1 MKPRRRCLFPTQ
13 IEREYQRQIRG
24 IAYLI
29 ASSYDAAL
37 AEVYD
42 QAQAMRSV
50 HMDET
55 TPASGWAALFLRAI
69 ERATVNTDKLLT
81 EAFQIVRRFS
91 GRTDKFHKR
100 QFMQMIR
107 ATYGVDI
114 FKSEPWL
121 ENELAAWEAENIAL
135 IKSVGEQAKASMHGT
150 YIRAVKDGRSLRD
163 VKAEV
168 KSLYGVADKRAELI
182 ARDQIGKLNG
192 QLTQIRQQAI
202 GVEEYTWES
211 MDDERVRPSHQDY
224 DGKTFKWSEPPPEGH
239 PGQPIRCRCY
249 AAPVLPAFK
258 DIQGVIVSQEHVT
271 KAAKES
277 FYDYAL

>member
-13 IEREYQRQIRG
+13 IEREYQRQVRG

-29 ASSYDAAL
+29 VLAYDAAL
-37 AEVYD
+37 AEVYE
-42 QAQAMRSV
+42 QAIAMRAARL
-50 HMDET
+50 DET
-55 TPASGWAALFLRAI
+55 APVSGWAALFVRAI

-81 EAFQIVRRFS
+81 EAFQLARRFS
-91 GRTDKFHKR
+91 GRTDAFHKR

-114 FKSEPWL
+114 FKGEPWL
-121 ENELAAWEAENIAL
+121 ANELGAWEAENIAL

-182 ARDQIGKLNG
+182 SRDQIGKLNG
-192 QLTQIRQQAI
+192 QLTAIRQQAI
-202 GVEEYTWES
+202 GVEAYTWES
-211 MDDERVRPSHQDY
+211 MDDSRVRPSHQDY
-224 DGKTFKWSEPPPEGH
+224 DGQTFKWSDPPPEGH

-249 AAPVLPAFK
+249 ASPVLPALN
-258 DIQGVIVSQEHVT
+258 DIKGVIVSQEHVT

>member
-1 MKPRRRCLFPTQ
+1 MR
-13 IEREYQRQIRG
+13 
-24 IAYLI
+24 
-29 ASSYDAAL
+29 AARL
-37 AEVYD
+37 
-42 QAQAMRSV
+42 
-50 HMDET
+50 DET
-55 TPASGWAALFLRAI
+55 APVSGWAALFVRAI
-69 ERATVNTDKLLT
+69 ERATTNTDKLLT
-81 EAFQIVRRFS
+81 EAFQLVRRFS
-91 GRTDKFHKR
+91 GRTDAFHKR

-121 ENELAAWEAENIAL
+121 ENELGAWEAENIAL
-135 IKSVGEQAKASMHGT
+135 IKSVGEQAKASMHGA

-192 QLTQIRQQAI
+192 QLTAIRQQAI
-202 GVEEYTWES
+202 GVEAYTWES
-211 MDDERVRPSHQDY
+211 MDDSRVRPSHQDY
-224 DGKTFKWSEPPPEGH
+224 DGQTFKWIDPPPEGH

-249 AAPVLPAFK
+249 AAPVLPAFN
-258 DIQGVIVSQEHVT
+258 DIKGVIVSQEHIT